1 MQINHLATLQQ
12 RLPPSRPE
20 SSKPLN
26 FFAQVAIFYIL
37 GRGLLIFAIDLKY
50 YYSILLI
57 VPTCNNYC
65 NLTKCRSAVALKKFH
80 FWSCIHRGS
89 WAARTSGREKYRKE
103 PKVPSSQTDPQKF
116 LSQLRRVC
124 TTPVGYFAFCRGSI
138 CRKSKCRNSNC
149 CYPNLQYPNITYII
163 HTFTKPL
170 RGGRQEGSDKL
181 HICTSLVFTNIL
193 FFDIET

>member
-1 MQINHLATLQQ
+1 MYKNDHEIYQKFPLQGLLNYTKVGIFGMQINHLATLQQ

-80 FWSCIHRGS
+80 F
-89 WAARTSGREKYRKE
+89 
-103 PKVPSSQTDPQKF
+103 
-116 LSQLRRVC
+116 
-124 TTPVGYFAFCRGSI
+124 
-138 CRKSKCRNSNC
+138 
-149 CYPNLQYPNITYII
+149 
-163 HTFTKPL
+163 
-170 RGGRQEGSDKL
+170 
-181 HICTSLVFTNIL
+181 
-193 FFDIET
+193 